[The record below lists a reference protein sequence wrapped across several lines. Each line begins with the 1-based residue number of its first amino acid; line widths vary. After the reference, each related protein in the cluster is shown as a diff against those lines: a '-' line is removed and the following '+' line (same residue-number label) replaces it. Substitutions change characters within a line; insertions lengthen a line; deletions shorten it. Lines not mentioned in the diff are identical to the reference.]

1 MIRSAFISKPPLLA
15 ALLVLPGLAL
25 AEETG
30 SHHGEHGL
38 GEMQAAHEHE
48 YHKNVVAVFAG
59 VTSEKR
65 RERSGTFGIEYERRL
80 SPSIGLGVLLEHAKG
95 DLDFTIAAIPFA
107 YHHGHWKFY
116 TAPGVEFSDEEYDTE
131 FLLRVGVEYA
141 FEIGG
146 NFEISP
152 QIDLDFVDG
161 EMVTV
166 VGLTFGYGF

>member
-1 MIRSAFISKPPLLA
+1 MIRSTFLAKPPLLA

-30 SHHGEHGL
+30 SHHGEHGS

-48 YHKNVVAVFAG
+48 YHKNAVGVFAG
-59 VTSEKR
+59 VTSEQR
-65 RERSGTFGIEYERRL
+65 RERSGTLGIEYERRL
-80 SPSIGLGVLLEHAKG
+80 SPSTGLGVVLEHASG

-107 YHHGHWKFY
+107 YHHRNWRFY
-116 TAPGVEFSDEEYDTE
+116 VAPGVEYSDEEYDTE
-131 FLLRVGVEYA
+131 FLLRVGVEYG
-141 FEIGG
+141 FEIGRH
-146 NFEISP
+146 FEIVP

-166 VGLTFGYGF
+166 VGLTFAYGF